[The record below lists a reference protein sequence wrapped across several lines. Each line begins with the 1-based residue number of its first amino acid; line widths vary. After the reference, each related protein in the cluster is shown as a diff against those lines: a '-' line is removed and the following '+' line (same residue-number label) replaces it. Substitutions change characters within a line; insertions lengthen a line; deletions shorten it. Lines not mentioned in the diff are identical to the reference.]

1 MWTISLMVGWL
12 LEGFWS
18 AGIDWT
24 QRSAGRAPLLQED
37 GRAANLP
44 PESGK
49 NSPEQ
54 SLEKLNGV
62 PGSHRC
68 CCCRRRGSAA
78 ANLPPESRKKS
89 LELQSPESR
98 NLPSPS
104 DHTLQEERALTL
116 SGTLLLTCHQS
127 LEKICRGGRY
137 LCQVPQPGRVRKT
150 HQNMGCKV
158 GLPLVRY
165 VNQSP

>member
-18 AGIDWT
+18 AGVDWT

-44 PESGK
+44 PESRK
-49 NSPEQ
+49 KSPEQ

-78 ANLPPESRKKS
+78 ANLPPDTVRHAAANLPPESGKNLQGRALPLS
-89 LELQSPESR
+89 GTSTWQSPE
-98 NLPSPS
+98 NSPE
-104 DHTLQEERALTL
+104 HGVQGWAT
-116 SGTLLLTCHQS
+116 
-127 LEKICRGGRY
+127 Y
-137 LCQVPQPGRVRKT
+137 L
-150 HQNMGCKV
+150 
-158 GLPLVRY
+158 
-165 VNQSP
+165 